1 MLDTLSRRLH
11 IRDDGTGKPGESD
24 GTFAEFETEE
34 AIILLGE
41 PGMGKTTFFKA
52 AAQAHYT
59 TVRQFLVDPHA
70 AAGATLFLDGLDEY
84 RTMSSGQDAG
94 AAVARVLC
102 SLGKPRFRLSCRAAD
117 WFGEADQEVLR
128 IASASGRVVVLE
140 LRPLSQEEILQ
151 AIQGM
156 VPGSTSF
163 LEEVEAAGLEKL
175 LGNPQTLT
183 LIARAWGTD
192 RKPRNKFAA
201 YDIGVSK
208 LLKETNTHH
217 VTRDATAPAPH
228 GLRKAAGAAASTLLL
243 SNAVGIARTD
253 LADGDGYVG
262 LAVVPYL
269 DSSDL
274 DAVLRR
280 RVFMAAEV
288 DRFEPVHRTIAEFL
302 AAEDL
307 AQRITG
313 GLPMDRVMALICGFD
328 GRPVA
333 SLRGLFAWLMCRLVH
348 CAKDYVERDPYGVVM
363 YGDASVLPPAA
374 QGAIWHGLREL
385 REPWLLT
392 NEEDRGAFRDLANPH
407 TANIISTL
415 LQDPATGVHLHIAA
429 LEAVA
434 NSPANGDLSAIIRN
448 MVLTKHRNT
457 WLRSTA
463 VRAFARSVQNDWAA
477 LEVVDDALAQATDDL
492 AAPAV
497 RVVLLCLTPT
507 CGNLS
512 LRLLSILEQAAATQ
526 TERRTLG
533 DLYPLLNLPSETD
546 VEVLLDG
553 VSRVFLPESE
563 NTDRFE
569 LQFLFNQWLKR
580 RLEGHALITP
590 VQLARWLQYI
600 RVSRDRGFEKTL
612 AALKTRLAQ
621 QPALFT
627 EVFTRLA
634 KTVPN
639 VERSFWLF
647 LAADLEKLLPAAV
660 WPVLPWT
667 FFLARA
673 EQEHDVERAADLF
686 RRYLWYL
693 FELPQDSI
701 PVALAEAGFAVLERR
716 HDVAQALGN
725 WHICRI
731 EASRTEHWKRR
742 EEARDTQSVRRA
754 QSVTA
759 LTPRLTTIRAGVEAN
774 ILAWAAM
781 VYQGFYADIEDI
793 SNARAR
799 LVSVT
804 NDEIA
809 DACME
814 GFIRYA
820 ENPTIPTREA
830 VLESWLAHSIPCTHS
845 LLSLSVFL
853 RLTAGM
859 TVPEEALPHCLAA
872 VVTALH
878 TGHKVPGYD
887 KTLSG
892 WLIEEARQHPAVVRS
907 VLNDMWDSST
917 VARKGQLPGFD
928 ELAHDPGSQ
937 QLLASLSADVLRAGI
952 MEDHDTVSKLVSV
965 LLRHDPRA
973 ALTIGKTQLERTDA
987 AAAVR
992 ATWSTALFLI
1002 DPRTYLE
1009 SWKTRMAESEA
1020 ALWEAMAVIGGA
1032 LHLTAVQR
1040 MEVILLVGQRF
1051 AQVAHPRSGGLG
1063 SREPWNA
1070 SEFIANQIKLLAAD
1084 DASDVQAQFE
1094 RLEHAGH
1101 LTSYRDL
1108 IRHHRA
1114 QHARQQRES
1123 RFTFASPAHVAE
1135 ALRNRAPATASDLLA
1150 FIADHLSALAHELTR
1165 TQSEGYRA
1173 YWNEKGRDLIEPK
1186 WEEVC
1191 SGLLAK
1197 DLQHRVQVHGLIVE
1211 VERHMIDD
1219 KECDLAVLQG
1229 TERLLPIEVK
1239 HHYNAA
1245 LWTACSG
1252 QLDRLYTRDAKA
1264 GGCGIYLVLWSGE
1277 APKRK
1282 MPKLP
1287 EGLARPTSA
1296 AELKHALESRIAEKD
1311 RHRLRVVVVDIAGP

>member
-59 TVRQFLVDPHA
+59 TVRRFLVAPHA
-70 AAGATLFLDGLDEY
+70 AAGEALFLDGLDEH
-84 RTMSSGQDAG
+84 RTIAGGQNASDE
-94 AAVARVLC
+94 VARALC

-117 WFGEADQEVLR
+117 WFGEIDQEVLR
-128 IASASGRVVVLE
+128 VASASGRVVVLE
-140 LRPLSQEEILQ
+140 LRPLSHDEILQ
-151 AIQGM
+151 VIQGM
-156 VPGSTSF
+156 VPDPAVF
-163 LEEVEAAGLEKL
+163 LGEVEAAGLGKL

-183 LIARAWGTD
+183 LVAQAWRTG
-192 RKPRNKFAA
+192 RKPQNKLEA
-201 YDIGVSK
+201 YDIGISD
-208 LLKETNTHH
+208 LLKETNRYH
-217 VTRDATAPAPH
+217 VTRGATAPVPH
-228 GLRKAAGAAASTLLL
+228 NLRQAAGAAAATLLL
-243 SNAVGIARTD
+243 SNAVGIARTE

-262 LAVVPYL
+262 LAVVPHPNR
-269 DSSDL
+269 SDL
-274 DAVLRR
+274 EAVLKR
-280 RVFMAAEV
+280 RVFMASEV
-288 DRFEPVHRTIAEFL
+288 DRFEPIHRTIAEFL

-307 AQRITG
+307 AQRITD
-313 GLPMDRVMALICGFD
+313 GLPIDRVMALMCGFD

-333 SLRGLFAWLMCRLVH
+333 SLRGLFAWLMCRLGH
-348 CAKDYVERDPYGVVM
+348 PAEDYVERDPYGVVM
-363 YGDASVLPPAA
+363 YGDASVLLPAA

-385 REPWLLT
+385 REPWFLT

-434 NSPANGDLSAIIRN
+434 NSPANEDLSAIIRN
-448 MVLTKHRNT
+448 MVLTKHSNT

-512 LRLLSILEQAAATQ
+512 LRLLSILEQAAAAQ

-533 DLYPLLNLPSETD
+533 DFYPLLALPSEAD
-546 VEVLLDG
+546 VEVILDG
-553 VSRVFLPESE
+553 ASRVLLPANEH
-563 NTDRFE
+563 RFE

-612 AALKTRLAQ
+612 AALKTRLGQ
-621 QPALFT
+621 QPALFE
-627 EVFTRLA
+627 EVFTLLA
-634 KTVPN
+634 KAVPN
-639 VERSFWLF
+639 DAQSFHLF
-647 LAADLEKLLPAAV
+647 VVDVLGQLLPEAV
-660 WPVLPWT
+660 WPVPPST

-673 EQEHDVERAADLF
+673 EQEHNVERAADLF
-686 RRYLWYL
+686 RMYLAW
-693 FELPQDSI
+693 LPQEGI
-701 PVALAEAGFAVLERR
+701 PSEITEAGFAVLERR
-716 HDVAQALGN
+716 HDVAQALGH
-725 WHICRI
+725 WQVSRI
-731 EASRTEHWKRR
+731 DTWRINRWKRR
-742 EEARDTQSVRRA
+742 EEARDTQSVRCA

-759 LTPRLTTIRAGVEAN
+759 LTPRLTTIRAGVEAD
-774 ILAWAAM
+774 ILAWASM
-781 VYQGFYADIEDI
+781 VYQGFCAAIEDI
-793 SNARAR
+793 SDARAR
-799 LVSVT
+799 LISVT

-809 DACME
+809 DACIE

-820 ENPTIPTREA
+820 EKPTIPTKEA
-830 VLESWLAHSIPCTHS
+830 VIESWLANSIPYTHS

-859 TVPEEALPHCLAA
+859 TVPQEALPHCLAA
-872 VVTALH
+872 VVTAFN
-878 TGHKVPGYD
+878 TGDKVPGYD

-952 MEDHDTVSKLVSV
+952 MEDHDMVSKLVSV

-992 ATWSTALFLI
+992 AIWSTALFLI
-1002 DPRTYLE
+1002 DPHTYLE
-1009 SWKTRMAESEA
+1009 PWKTRMAESET

-1051 AQVAHPRSGGLG
+1051 AQVAHPRSGWLG
-1063 SREPWNA
+1063 SREPWNS
-1070 SEFIANQIKLLAAD
+1070 SEFVANQIKLLAAD

-1135 ALRNRAPATASDLLA
+1135 ALWNRAPATASDLLA
-1150 FIADHLSALAHELTR
+1150 FIVDHLSALAYELTR

-1191 SGLLAK
+1191 SGFLAE
-1197 DLQHRVQVHGLIVE
+1197 DLQHRVQVHGLSVE
-1211 VERHMIDD
+1211 VERHMTDD

-1245 LWTACSG
+1245 LWTACAG

-1264 GGCGIYLVLWSGE
+1264 SGCGIYLVLWSGE

-1287 EGLARPTSA
+1287 EGLDRPTSA

>member
-11 IRDDGTGKPGESD
+11 VRDDGTGKPGESD
-24 GTFAEFETEE
+24 GTFAAFETEE

-52 AAQAHYT
+52 AAQGHYT
-59 TVRQFLVDPHA
+59 TVRQFLVARHA
-70 AAGATLFLDGLDEY
+70 EAGATLFLDGLDEY
-84 RTMSSGQDAG
+84 RTMSSGQDAS
-94 AAVARVLC
+94 AEVARVLC

-117 WFGEADQEVLR
+117 WFGEVDQEVLR
-128 IASASGRVVVLE
+128 VASTSGRVVVLE
-140 LRPLSQEEILQ
+140 LRPLSRDEILQ
-151 AIQGM
+151 AIQVM
-156 VPGSTSF
+156 VPDPASF

-175 LGNPQTLT
+175 LGNPQTLR
-183 LIARAWGTD
+183 LIAQAWSTD
-192 RKPRNKFAA
+192 RKPRNKFEA
-201 YDIGVSK
+201 YDIGVAE
-208 LLKETNTHH
+208 LLKEMNTRHEI
-217 VTRDATAPAPH
+217 RGATAPDAH
-228 GLRKAAGAAASTLLL
+228 GLRHAAGAAASTLLL
-243 SNAVGIARTD
+243 SNTVGIARTE
-253 LADGDGYVG
+253 LADGDDYVG
-262 LAVVPYL
+262 LAVVPHTNR
-269 DSSDL
+269 SDL

-280 RVFMAAEV
+280 RVFMASEV

-313 GLPMDRVMALICGFD
+313 GLPMDRVMALMCGFD

-385 REPWLLT
+385 REPWFLT

-434 NSPANGDLSAIIRN
+434 NSPANGDLNAIIRN
-448 MVLTKHRNT
+448 MVLTKHSNT

-497 RVVLLCLTPT
+497 RVVLLCLTPI

-621 QPALFT
+621 QPALFE
-627 EVFTRLA
+627 EVFTLLV
-634 KTVPN
+634 KPVPN
-639 VERSFWLF
+639 EAQSFHF
-647 LAADLEKLLPAAV
+647 FVVDALEQLLPAAV
-660 WPVLPWT
+660 WPVPPST

-673 EQEHDVERAADLF
+673 EQEDNVERAADLF
-686 RRYLWYL
+686 RMYLAW
-693 FELPQDSI
+693 LPQEGI
-701 PVALAEAGFAVLERR
+701 PVEITEAGFAVLERR
-716 HDVAQALGN
+716 HDVAQALGHWQVSRIDI
-725 WHICRI
+725 WHINR
-731 EASRTEHWKRR
+731 WKRR

-759 LTPRLTTIRAGVEAN
+759 LTPRLTTIRAGVEAD
-774 ILAWAAM
+774 ILARAAM
-781 VYQGFYADIEDI
+781 VYQGFCADIEDI
-793 SNARAR
+793 PDARAR

-830 VLESWLAHSIPCTHS
+830 VLESWLANSIPCTHS

-872 VVTALH
+872 VVTAFN
-878 TGHKVPGYD
+878 TGDKVPGYD

-937 QLLASLSADVLRAGI
+937 QLLASLSADVLRAEI

-987 AAAVR
+987 AAVVR
-992 ATWSTALFLI
+992 AIWSTALFLI
-1002 DPRTYLE
+1002 DPHTYLE
-1009 SWKTRMAESEA
+1009 PWKTRMAESEA

-1032 LHLTAVQR
+1032 RHLTAVQR
-1040 MEVILLVGQRF
+1040 AEVILLVGQRF
-1051 AQVAHPRSGGLG
+1051 AQVDHPRSGWLG

-1070 SEFIANQIKLLAAD
+1070 SEFVANQIKLLAVD

-1123 RFTFASPAHVAE
+1123 RFTFASPAHVAA

-1150 FIADHLSALAHELTR
+1150 SIVEHLSALAHELTR
-1165 TQSEGYRA
+1165 TQRERYRA
-1173 YWNEKGRDLIEPK
+1173 YWNETGRDLNAPK
-1186 WEEVC
+1186 REEVC
-1191 SGLLAK
+1191 SGFLAE
-1197 DLQHRVQVHGLIVE
+1197 DLQHRVQAHSLIVT
-1211 VERHMIDD
+1211 VEHHMIAD
-1219 KECDLAVLQG
+1219 KECDLVVLQG

-1239 HHYNAA
+1239 HHYNAE

-1282 MPKLP
+1282 LPKLP
-1287 EGLARPTSA
+1287 EGLKRPTSA